1 VALTIRTDIRM
12 INPDGS
18 NEVTLFTEVAHGG
31 PFIWS
36 PDGTKVTLHSQRGG
50 AGNFDIFA
58 TFGEVAE
65 EQTPEPNEAQEEDTI
80 DQAPL
85 EEETP
90 EEATAPQEVGSPSE
104 ATTAPAVEAASNNI
118 GFITVVGV
126 SLLVVVGFVI
136 FYGLRKFRRNER
148 DISNDGSL
156 FGK

>member
-1 VALTIRTDIRM
+1 M

-65 EQTPEPNEAQEEDTI
+65 EQTPGPNEAQ
-80 DQAPL
+80 

-90 EEATAPQEVGSPSE
+90 EEAPAPQEVGSPSE